1 MRKTIFT
8 LIIVLLLA
16 NLAAAE
22 CKSPCVQCKPE
33 MEIIVLPTSPND
45 ILTFTLDPHTEH
57 SIVIIPTKR
66 AIVGTQAAVSYTT
79 TTTTPTTRYTTTTTP
94 YTTYTTTTTPTT
106 RYTTTT
112 LPINPPVL
120 TLDTYHLTINEG
132 ETANIV
138 ASCTDPD
145 MGDSVLVTFS
155 GWMTQPSRQTGYDD
169 AGTYSFL
176 VKCADTQGHVVYQDA
191 KVTVLNMNRP
201 PSISWQNE

>member
-1 MRKTIFT
+1 M
-8 LIIVLLLA
+8 LLLVD
-16 NLAAAE
+16 LAAAE
-22 CKSPCVQCKPE
+22 CKLPCVQCKPE
-33 MEIIVLPTSPND
+33 MEIIVLPKQPDTV
-45 ILTFTLDPHTEH
+45 TFTLEPYSEPTM
-57 SIVIIPTKR
+57 VIIPTKR
-66 AIVGTQAAVSYTT
+66 AIVGTQAAVSYATT
-79 TTTTPTTRYTTTTTP
+79 TTLLAARYTTTI
-94 YTTYTTTTTPTT
+94 TPTT

-145 MGDSVLVTFS
+145 MGDSVQVTFS

-201 PSISWQNE
+201 PSISWQTG